1 MSSKVNPKAYRLGTG
16 LEWASKWYARKGRY
30 ARLLLDDLR
39 IRSYIK
45 KQLKEAHVSDV
56 LVERFADNITINI
69 NLAKPGVVIGR
80 GGAGIEALQ
89 KNIAKM
95 IKGKKES
102 IKINII
108 EIKKPNLNS
117 DIVAFTI
124 AQDLEKR
131 MPFRRS
137 MKQSI
142 ERVMRSGAKGIKVKI
157 SGRLNGADI
166 ARTETLVEGSI
177 PLTTLRAFI
186 DYGRAEALTTFGI
199 IGIKVWIY
207 KGEFS
212 DPENQPQTALKETH

>member
-16 LEWASKWYARKGRY
+16 LEWTSKWYARKRRY
-30 ARLLLDDLR
+30 AHLLLDDLR
-39 IRSYIK
+39 MRAYIK
-45 KQLKEAHVSDV
+45 KQLKEAHVSDIII
-56 LVERFADNITINI
+56 ERFADNITINI

-80 GGAGIEALQ
+80 GGAGVETLQ
-89 KNIAKM
+89 KNLAKM
-95 IKGKKES
+95 IKCKKET

-108 EIKKPNLNS
+108 EIKKPNLNA

-137 MKQSI
+137 MKQTI

-166 ARTETLVEGSI
+166 ARTETLVDGSI

-186 DYGRAEALTTFGI
+186 DYSHAEALTTFGI

-212 DPENQPQTALKETH
+212 DPENQPHAALKETH